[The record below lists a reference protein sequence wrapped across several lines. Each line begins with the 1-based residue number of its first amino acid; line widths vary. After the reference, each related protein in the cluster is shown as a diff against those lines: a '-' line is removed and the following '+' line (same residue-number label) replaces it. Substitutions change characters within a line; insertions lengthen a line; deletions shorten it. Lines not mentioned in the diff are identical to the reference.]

1 MKLRPFQQEIKRQV
15 RQSWDTGH
23 RCPIMV
29 MPTGSGKTTTFCSI
43 VHDTDEPALVMAH
56 RQELVAQMSVTLGR
70 YKIRHRI
77 IAPDATR
84 KTIERLHMEEF
95 GRRWVD
101 QSAPVAAGGVDTL
114 IRKDA
119 SDKFLRSVKLW
130 VPDEFHHVLRENKW
144 GKAIAL
150 MPANSRGLGPTA
162 TPVRAD
168 GKGLG
173 AHAHGVADDL
183 IVGPSMRES
192 IRDGMLCD
200 YKIFAP
206 PSTLNLADVGVGADG
221 EYKHDPLSKAVRQSS
236 ITGDVVR
243 SYLKIAPG
251 KLGITFA
258 VDLAHAQELVDAYNA
273 AGVPAALLSGETDP
287 LTRARVMREFR
298 PDGKWL
304 QLVNVDVLGE
314 GVDVPA
320 CEVVSFARP
329 TMSFGLYVQQFGR
342 VLRLMLAPGMAD
354 GWGDLTRAERLRR
367 IAASSKPRGIII
379 DHVGQWERHGLPDS
393 PRRWTLDARER
404 GTKSGPSDAIPL
416 RTCLNDASGDLCLT
430 VFERTEPCCP
440 ACGWVPPITNRSR
453 PEFVDGDLFELDAD
467 ILAKLRGESERLLAP
482 EPCIPH
488 GMPTAAAH
496 GLLKQHRLRRDAQ
509 IELGEAIELWA
520 GWQLHQGHDHRAAY
534 KRFFFAFGVDVATA
548 RTLGRPDA
556 EKLCADIQQVL
567 DLHHVVKG

>member
-1 MKLRPFQQEIKRQV
+1 MQV
-15 RQSWDTGH
+15 RRSWDTGH
-23 RCPIMV
+23 RCPVMV

-43 VHDTDEPALVMAH
+43 VHDTDEPAIVMAH

-119 SDKFLRSVKLW
+119 SDKFLRSVRLW

-150 MPANSRGLGPTA
+150 MPDNSRGLGPTA

-251 KLGITFA
+251 KLF
-258 VDLAHAQELVDAYNA
+258 N
-273 AGVPAALLSGETDP
+273 
-287 LTRARVMREFR
+287 
-298 PDGKWL
+298 
-304 QLVNVDVLGE
+304 
-314 GVDVPA
+314 
-320 CEVVSFARP
+320 
-329 TMSFGLYVQQFGR
+329 
-342 VLRLMLAPGMAD
+342 
-354 GWGDLTRAERLRR
+354 
-367 IAASSKPRGIII
+367 
-379 DHVGQWERHGLPDS
+379 
-393 PRRWTLDARER
+393 
-404 GTKSGPSDAIPL
+404 
-416 RTCLNDASGDLCLT
+416 DLCGFNKKNKLGLKNPT
-430 VFERTEPCCP
+430 IEDV
-440 ACGWVPPITNRSR
+440 RSW
-453 PEFVDGDLFELDAD
+453 
-467 ILAKLRGESERLLAP
+467 IGE
-482 EPCIPH
+482 
-488 GMPTAAAH
+488 
-496 GLLKQHRLRRDAQ
+496 
-509 IELGEAIELWA
+509 
-520 GWQLHQGHDHRAAY
+520 
-534 KRFFFAFGVDVATA
+534 
-548 RTLGRPDA
+548 
-556 EKLCADIQQVL
+556 
-567 DLHHVVKG
+567 